1 MMSTRSR
8 SLHISLI
15 LLSCCVVAMAA
26 YYTVVNYGVN
36 AGSAEPEI
44 FGDVWVEEID
54 LSSMTRSQAEEALHR
69 YIDEEISQQIVLAFG
84 DEAWQLDP
92 ADIGLSVFVGEIVE
106 RALAVGRT
114 GNWLERLKFRILRP
128 RERVN
133 IPLIMSVDEGRFR
146 DFVFALMTDIY
157 VAPEDAAFV
166 INPDDTVSV
175 RPSNTGRYLDPE
187 DLGNHIKEVALKRT
201 DRTVVLNVKPMVP
214 ALTTEQANAMN
225 IRECIGRFS
234 TNFNPENK
242 PRVHNI
248 REAARAIDGVILGP
262 GETFSFNEIVG
273 PRSAEAGYLEAP
285 VMVDDDLVPGIGGG
299 ICQVSSTLYNA
310 VLLANLSIVARSN
323 HSMLP
328 SYIQAGRDAAV
339 AYDYMDFKFRN
350 DGSSHILVKLIVADN
365 SITAKVYGY
374 APDGYHVSIV
384 ASVDEKIPPGTVTVE
399 DPSLAPGDEVVD
411 DEGAWGYVVTVYRV
425 ITKDGVELSR
435 ERVSKDRYRARP
447 KRILVGVPSL

>member
-1 MMSTRSR
+1 
-8 SLHISLI
+8 
-15 LLSCCVVAMAA
+15 
-26 YYTVVNYGVN
+26 
-36 AGSAEPEI
+36 
-44 FGDVWVEEID
+44 
-54 LSSMTRSQAEEALHR
+54 
-69 YIDEEISQQIVLAFG
+69 
-84 DEAWQLDP
+84 
-92 ADIGLSVFVGEIVE
+92 
-106 RALAVGRT
+106 
-114 GNWLERLKFRILRP
+114 
-128 RERVN
+128 
-133 IPLIMSVDEGRFR
+133 MSVDEGRFR

>member
-1 MMSTRSR
+1 MSTRSR

-69 YIDEEISQQIVLAFG
+69 YIDEVISQQIVLAFG

-146 DFVFALMTDIY
+146 DFVFALITDIY

>member
-1 MMSTRSR
+1 MSTRSR

-54 LSSMTRSQAEEALHR
+54 LSGMTRSQAEEALHR
-69 YIDEEISQQIVLAFG
+69 YIDEVISQQIVLAFG

>member
-1 MMSTRSR
+1 
-8 SLHISLI
+8 
-15 LLSCCVVAMAA
+15 MAA

-69 YIDEEISQQIVLAFG
+69 YIDEVISQQIVLAFG

>member
-1 MMSTRSR
+1 
-8 SLHISLI
+8 
-15 LLSCCVVAMAA
+15 MAA

-69 YIDEEISQQIVLAFG
+69 YIDEVISQQIVLAFG

-435 ERVSKDRYRARP
+435 ERV
-447 KRILVGVPSL
+447 

>member
-1 MMSTRSR
+1 MSTRSR

-69 YIDEEISQQIVLAFG
+69 YIDEVISQQIVLAFG

>member
-1 MMSTRSR
+1 MKRDGRKLRPGLLEALRFYSNITVRIG
-8 SLHISLI
+8 ISLFLGFLAGYALDLRMRTQPC
-15 LLSCCVVAMAA
+15 LL
-26 YYTVVNYGVN
+26 YT
-36 AGSAEPEI
+36 S
-44 FGDVWVEEID
+44 
-54 LSSMTRSQAEEALHR
+54 
-69 YIDEEISQQIVLAFG
+69 
-84 DEAWQLDP
+84 
-92 ADIGLSVFVGEIVE
+92 
-106 RALAVGRT
+106 
-114 GNWLERLKFRILRP
+114 
-128 RERVN
+128 
-133 IPLIMSVDEGRFR
+133 GRFR

-384 ASVDEKIPPGTVTVE
+384 CLLYT
-399 DPSLAPGDEVVD
+399 
-411 DEGAWGYVVTVYRV
+411 
-425 ITKDGVELSR
+425 SR
-435 ERVSKDRYRARP
+435 CV
-447 KRILVGVPSL
+447 

>member
-69 YIDEEISQQIVLAFG
+69 YIDEVISQQIVLAFG

-114 GNWLERLKFRILRP
+114 GNWLERLKFRILRS

>member
-1 MMSTRSR
+1 MSTRSR

-69 YIDEEISQQIVLAFG
+69 YIDEVISQQIVLAFG

-339 AYDYMDFKFRN
+339 AFDYMDFKFRN
-350 DGSSHILVKLIVADN
+350 DGSSPLLVKLIAAVN

>member
-1 MMSTRSR
+1 MSTRSR

-69 YIDEEISQQIVLAFG
+69 YIDEVISQQIVLAFG

-114 GNWLERLKFRILRP
+114 GNWLERLKFRILRS

-248 REAARAIDGVILGP
+248 REAARAIDGVIL
-262 GETFSFNEIVG
+262 E
-273 PRSAEAGYLEAP
+273 PR
-285 VMVDDDLVPGIGGG
+285 
-299 ICQVSSTLYNA
+299 
-310 VLLANLSIVARSN
+310 
-323 HSMLP
+323 
-328 SYIQAGRDAAV
+328 
-339 AYDYMDFKFRN
+339 
-350 DGSSHILVKLIVADN
+350 
-365 SITAKVYGY
+365 
-374 APDGYHVSIV
+374 
-384 ASVDEKIPPGTVTVE
+384 
-399 DPSLAPGDEVVD
+399 
-411 DEGAWGYVVTVYRV
+411 
-425 ITKDGVELSR
+425 
-435 ERVSKDRYRARP
+435 
-447 KRILVGVPSL
+447 

>member
-1 MMSTRSR
+1 MSTRSR

-69 YIDEEISQQIVLAFG
+69 YIDEVISQQIVLTFG

>member
-1 MMSTRSR
+1 MSTRSR

-69 YIDEEISQQIVLAFG
+69 YIDEVISQQIVLAFG

-384 ASVDEKIPPGTVTVE
+384 ASVDERIPPGTVTVE

>member
-1 MMSTRSR
+1 MSTRSR

-69 YIDEEISQQIVLAFG
+69 YIDEVISQQIVLAFG

-175 RPSNTGRYLDPE
+175 RPSNAGRYLDPE

>member
-69 YIDEEISQQIVLAFG
+69 YIDEVISQQIVLAFG

>member
-1 MMSTRSR
+1 
-8 SLHISLI
+8 
-15 LLSCCVVAMAA
+15 MAA

-44 FGDVWVEEID
+44 FGNVWVEEID

-69 YIDEEISQQIVLAFG
+69 YIDEVISQQIVLAFG

-114 GNWLERLKFRILRP
+114 GNWLERLKFRILRS